1 MSNTCPNIAQV
12 LGTLDSHNSKS
23 VGIPSSASAN
33 TGVKGGNTGTETH
46 RQAGSGANLLHP
58 GHHLAN
64 F

>member
-1 MSNTCPNIAQV
+1 V

-23 VGIPSSASAN
+23 VGVPSSASASQAN
-33 TGVKGGNTGTETH
+33 KAGNTGTETH

-58 GHHLAN
+58 GHQFLN